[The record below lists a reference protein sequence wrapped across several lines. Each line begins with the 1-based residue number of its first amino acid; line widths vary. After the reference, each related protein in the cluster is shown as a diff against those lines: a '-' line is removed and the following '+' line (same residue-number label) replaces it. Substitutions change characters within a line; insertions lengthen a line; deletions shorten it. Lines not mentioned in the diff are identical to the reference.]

1 MRTLS
6 AIVLALCLSL
16 PPAVWLGDGM
26 PRSDE
31 LTALAGY
38 ASAFDGD
45 DDDDDDDDGFIGD
58 DDDDSGGAGD
68 DDDDDD
74 EIDPALDGGD
84 LAPEGA
90 PESFDELDA
99 DFLDDDFAADGA
111 FEADDD
117 DDFADEIEDEATS
130 GTPEGDSAAAEP
142 VADVEA
148 AGNATDDTAG
158 TADGEDAG
166 GAATSSEITEVTDP
180 GGMTT
185 AEFGSDSDF
194 DFEPDE
200 VVGVNLSGETRAR
213 VRALGFTVLET
224 HKLPAQALEL
234 TRLEIPED
242 EDFASAL
249 ALLRTQVPRGYFGR
263 NHRYALAMD
272 DACSGI
278 RCYGLGLIGW
288 PERSDD
294 ACGAEVAI
302 GIVDTAIDLAHPALP
317 RERIVIQRLGDDGP
331 RATEHGTAV
340 ATLLVGQTAGGVAGL
355 LPQARLYAA
364 DAFTV
369 DADGKAHATS
379 VDLVRALDWLLA
391 QRVDVINLSLTG
403 PHSNLLAI
411 AVRRVIDAG
420 IAVFAAAGNNG
431 PAAPAPFPASDPDV
445 IAVTAIDRFLAPYV
459 AANRGGFIDLA
470 APGVKIWTG
479 TTDGGRFVDGTSFAS
494 VYAAAAG
501 ALIHRV
507 REGRHPRETLARL
520 IERVRDL
527 GPPGHDE
534 VFGHGLVQTPAACA
548 P

>member
-16 PPAVWLGDGM
+16 PPAAWLGAGV
-26 PRSDE
+26 PRTDD
-31 LTALAGY
+31 LAALAGY

-58 DDDDSGGAGD
+58 GDDAGGVGGAGD

-84 LAPEGA
+84 VAPEGA
-90 PESFDELDA
+90 PESFDELEA

-117 DDFADEIEDEATS
+117 DDFEEETEDEATG
-130 GTPEGDSAAAEP
+130 GTPGGDGAASDP
-142 VADVEA
+142 VADVAAGEA
-148 AGNATDDTAG
+148 TDDSAGNA
-158 TADGEDAG
+158 
-166 GAATSSEITEVTDP
+166 SEVTEVTDP
-180 GGMTT
+180 GGMTA

-200 VVGVNLSGETRAR
+200 VVGVNLSGEARAR

-224 HKLPAQALEL
+224 HALPAQALEL

-242 EDFASAL
+242 EDLASAL

-288 PERSDD
+288 PERSND

-317 RERIVIQRLGDDGP
+317 RAQIVIQSLADDGP

-369 DADGKAHATS
+369 DAEGKVHATS

-391 QRVDVINLSLTG
+391 QRVDVVNLSLTG
-403 PHSNLLAI
+403 PHSNLLAL

-431 PAAPAPFPASDPDV
+431 PAAPAPYPASDPDV

-501 ALIHRV
+501 ALIHRAGD
-507 REGRHPRETLARL
+507 GRHPRETLARL
-520 IERVRDL
+520 VERVRDL

>member
-6 AIVLALCLSL
+6 AILLTLCLCL
-16 PPAVWLGDGM
+16 PPAAWLGGGVPRTDGI
-26 PRSDE
+26 
-31 LTALAGY
+31 TAFAGD
-38 ASAFDGD
+38 AWAFDGDD

-58 DDDDSGGAGD
+58 DDDDGTGDAGD
-68 DDDDDD
+68 DDDDD
-74 EIDPALDGGD
+74 EVDPALGGAD

-90 PESFDELDA
+90 AESFDELEA

-111 FEADDD
+111 FESDDDD
-117 DDFADEIEDEATS
+117 DDFED
-130 GTPEGDSAAAEP
+130 
-142 VADVEA
+142 DVEA
-148 AGNATDDTAG
+148 QSTDAPASAADTAEPAADSASGDDATNDTAG
-158 TADGEDAG
+158 TASGEDTG
-166 GAATSSEITEVTDP
+166 VAAEATGVTDP
-180 GGMTT
+180 GGMTA
-185 AEFGSDSDF
+185 AEFGSDADF

-200 VVGVNLSGETRAR
+200 VVGVNLSEEARAR
-213 VRALGFTVLET
+213 VRALGFEVLDT
-224 HKLPAQALEL
+224 HLLPAQALEL

-242 EDFASAL
+242 EDLASAL

-288 PERSDD
+288 PERRVD
-294 ACGAEVAI
+294 ACDATVAI
-302 GIVDTAIDLAHPALP
+302 GIVDTAIDLTHPALP
-317 RERIVIQRLGDDGP
+317 RERIVIQSLADDGP

-369 DADGKAHATS
+369 DADGKVHATS

-431 PAAPAPFPASDPDV
+431 PAAPAPYPASDPDV
-445 IAVTAIDRFLAPYV
+445 IAVTAIDRFLAPYA

-479 TTDGGRFVDGTSFAS
+479 TADGGRFVDGTSFAS

-501 ALIHRV
+501 ALIHRAG
-507 REGRHPRETLARL
+507 EGRHPRGTLARL
-520 IERVRDL
+520 IEHVRDL

-534 VFGHGLVQTPAACA
+534 IFGHGLVQTPANCV

>member
-16 PPAVWLGDGM
+16 PPAAWLGAGV
-26 PRSDE
+26 PRTDE
-31 LTALAGY
+31 LAALAGY

-90 PESFDELDA
+90 PESFDELEA

-117 DDFADEIEDEATS
+117 DFEDELADEAT
-130 GTPEGDSAAAEP
+130 GVPPDGDGAAPEP
-142 VADVEA
+142 VTEVGAVGDA
-148 AGNATDDTAG
+148 ADDTAG
-158 TADGEDAG
+158 SADGEDAG
-166 GAATSSEITEVTDP
+166 GAATASEITEVTDP

-200 VVGVNLSGETRAR
+200 VVGVNLSGEARAR
-213 VRALGFTVLET
+213 VRALGFTVLESHT
-224 HKLPAQALEL
+224 LPAQALEL

-242 EDFASAL
+242 EDLASAL
-249 ALLRTQVPRGYFGR
+249 ALLRAQVPRGYFGR

-288 PERSDD
+288 PARRDD
-294 ACGAEVAI
+294 ACGARVSI

-317 RERIVIQRLGDDGP
+317 REQIVIQSLADDGP

-340 ATLLVGQTAGGVAGL
+340 ATLLVGQAAGGVAGL

-369 DADGKAHATS
+369 DADGKVHATS

-403 PHSNLLAI
+403 PHSNLLAT
-411 AVRRVIDAG
+411 AVSRVIDAG

-431 PAAPAPFPASDPDV
+431 PAAPAPYPASDADV

-501 ALIHRV
+501 ALIHRAG
-507 REGRHPRETLARL
+507 EGRHPRETLARL

-534 VFGHGLVQTPAACA
+534 IFGHGLVQTPANCV